1 MDKEHF
7 YQKTWFKNAILVG
20 VPTIISALGVVLSV
34 ITNNVAKAVI
44 VAINIFLFII
54 FAIFISDKKYKE
66 KYFWILTALFFLIA
80 SFGRY
85 FPLIYGALFQIPIFQ
100 DARNPNKFIEIIP
113 IPFAII
119 SSFAAD
125 YIFNAIELKTKKEN
139 NLLKYLE
146 EDY

>member
-54 FAIFISDKKYKE
+54 FAIMIYIFSNLEDKKEKE
-66 KYFWILTALFFLIA
+66 F
-80 SFGRY
+80 
-85 FPLIYGALFQIPIFQ
+85 
-100 DARNPNKFIEIIP
+100 NKLKSELDQKIIEIN
-113 IPFAII
+113 
-119 SSFAAD
+119 D
-125 YIFNAIELKTKKEN
+125 LKTLFLHVEN
-139 NLLKYLE
+139 T
-146 EDY
+146 